1 MNKGELVRAVA
12 SAAGTTRVTVEEVI
26 DSLVGEIESAIFRGD
41 RVSLP
46 GFGTFERR
54 DRAARIGRNPRTGA
68 SIQIQASRVPAF
80 RAGSE
85 FKAVVNG
92 MAPVK
97 KAAKKKA
104 AKKKS
109 TARKPAKKAAKKR

>member
-26 DSLVGEIESAIFRGD
+26 DSLVGEIESAIYRGD
-41 RVSLP
+41 RVTLP

-68 SIQIQASRVPAF
+68 TIQIQATRVPAF

-97 KAAKKKA
+97 KAAKKTA
-104 AKKKS
+104 KKS
-109 TARKPAKKAAKKR
+109 TKKAAKKR